1 MRKMNK
7 KNTLSWRLWQGSDW
21 GKKKKKTLFKKKNNQ
36 EQKQNQKPLVVQEKQ
51 RRNRKK
57 EKMGV
62 QAWKKMYLVS
72 VEDTPGPGSPVER
85 SL

>member
-1 MRKMNK
+1 MRKMSK
-7 KNTLSWRLWQGSDW
+7 KAHDLEDC
-21 GKKKKKTLFKKKNNQ
+21 GKEVTRVKKEKNSL
-36 EQKQNQKPLVVQEKQ
+36 KQNQKPLVVQEKQ

-72 VEDTPGPGSPVER
+72 VEERPSPGSPVER